1 MKFGRLK
8 GHNIL
13 IKTQALR
20 VALIQAN
27 SFIKASKLVFLLF
40 LVIFVFLNKFQF
52 KSQTKVISILERLLE
67 TIFLIFA
74 IISIQLFLAKITI
87 LPPNY
92 MTSMNQS
99 FWAFSSHLRFF
110 FYYLNLLQ
118 PPGQF
123 NFHINK
129 NSNVIYCF
137 LQWIQG
143 LSPFGFKESLV
154 DLRFTSKN

>member
-1 MKFGRLK
+1 MKFGKLK

-13 IKTQALR
+13 IKTQAIR
-20 VALIQAN
+20 VTLIQAN

-40 LVIFVFLNKFQF
+40 LVIFVFLSKFQF

-67 TIFLIFA
+67 TIFSIFA

-118 PPGQF
+118 PLGQF

-129 NSNVIYCF
+129 NSNVSYCF
-137 LQWIQG
+137 LW
-143 LSPFGFKESLV
+143 
-154 DLRFTSKN
+154 